1 MLPRFRSF
9 ACYEDSSESNELSSL
24 LKLTYRFLMDVR
36 DRTPEA
42 GLLPEAIGDNF
53 IIFADY
59 AVVDEFFF
67 LFVVNVYSSFESKHL
82 SIVITLLCMGE
93 F

>member
-1 MLPRFRSF
+1 
-9 ACYEDSSESNELSSL
+9 
-24 LKLTYRFLMDVR
+24 MDVR

-59 AVVDEFFF
+59 VVADEFFF